1 MLHKCRRPAQGSGG
15 SRRLSNRIGRGRHM
29 SARRPR
35 SGFNPGSVDTVSSRC
50 RTSKADLDA
59 LATDAGTQL
68 RAFELTEQRARELAR
83 ALAEE
88 ITAEWSRFR
97 GQDVRN

>member
-1 MLHKCRRPAQGSGG
+1 
-15 SRRLSNRIGRGRHM
+15 
-29 SARRPR
+29 
-35 SGFNPGSVDTVSSRC
+35 VDTVSSRC

-68 RAFELTEQRARELAR
+68 AGQFWQTSPEALRGHQRFTQLRAFELTEQPARELAR

-88 ITAEWSRFR
+88 IIAEWSRFR